1 MRQNATHS
9 GKSPRYTG
17 APSSPSDL
25 LTIDQ
30 RSRSKCGRVTQD
42 HPASNF
48 TITRKM
54 QQNATKCNT
63 FRKKRSRII
72 SLCGLHQVVQRFP
85 SLQIAG
91 LLLLTVLLVIL
102 LPIALYVSIAG
113 GSVSI
118 PMVFYGLRINRVHRS
133 RPGQPTTFIIRH
145 RKLFGGSIGPDLDDR
160 GYENIGSMDYPLLPA
175 GVDIYRRSG
184 DPCLPKHLSF
194 RTQRSEVRNPKS
206 SSHQT
211 RPIYNTHHF
220 LFSPPPAVSATSAV
234 DQSRE

>member
-9 GKSPRYTG
+9 EKSPRYTG
-17 APSSPSDL
+17 APSSRSDL
-25 LTIDQ
+25 ITIDQ
-30 RSRSKCGRVTQD
+30 RSRSKFGHVTLD

-72 SLCGLHQVVQRFP
+72 SLCGLHQNSSEVP
-85 SLQIAG
+85 LSLQIAG
-91 LLLLTVLLVIL
+91 LLLLTVLLVIGL

-118 PMVFYGLRINRVHRS
+118 PIVFYGLRINRVHRS

-160 GYENIGSMDYPLLPA
+160 GYENIDSMDYPLLP
-175 GVDIYRRSG
+175 VSVEIYRGERRPVPSPSTCQSERSG
-184 DPCLPKHLSF
+184 AK
-194 RTQRSEVRNPKS
+194 
-206 SSHQT
+206 
-211 RPIYNTHHF
+211 
-220 LFSPPPAVSATSAV
+220 
-234 DQSRE
+234 

>member
-30 RSRSKCGRVTQD
+30 RIHSKCGRVTQD

-72 SLCGLHQVVQRFP
+72 SLCGLHQVVRRFP

-91 LLLLTVLLVIL
+91 LLLLTVLLVIGV

-145 RKLFGGSIGPDLDDR
+145 RKIFGGSIGPDLDDR
-160 GYENIGSMDYPLLPA
+160 GYEDIASMDYPLLPA
-175 GVDIYRRSG
+175 GVDIYRRMRRPVPSPSTCQSERSG
-184 DPCLPKHLSF
+184 AK
-194 RTQRSEVRNPKS
+194 
-206 SSHQT
+206 
-211 RPIYNTHHF
+211 
-220 LFSPPPAVSATSAV
+220 
-234 DQSRE
+234 